1 MINTKFI
8 IDGKGVNPGQVEDE
22 FLRER
27 MIHIKIDAIE
37 KIGSLKCP
45 EHGEATEIIYTQIGN
60 SLKFETSACCANFL
74 QTFIGKMGE

>member
-1 MINTKFI
+1 MINTKFS

-45 EHGEATEIIYTQIGN
+45 EYGEATEIIYT
-60 SLKFETSACCANFL
+60 
-74 QTFIGKMGE
+74 